1 MARVP
6 SPWFRAG
13 RGWFVQVAGRQHA
26 LGVVDENA
34 LETAQIALKSL
45 LSRLSAV
52 STARP
57 TSTVAEAVGAFLARQ
72 AGRVSAECLRQYRI
86 TLDVHLVRT
95 LGARD
100 VSSLTADELEEW
112 ARNPR
117 WSSSTRHGRLGAV
130 ATFLKWAGHPL
141 KLARPPK
148 ESRGADAVLTDEQF
162 ERVLSAYDPKYGG
175 DLRELLRV
183 LRLTGAR
190 PGEVISLA
198 VDAIDW
204 PNACARLRKHK
215 GAARGRARVLYFNSA
230 ALAILGR
237 QRDRY
242 GSGLLFRT
250 RAGGAYRPKG
260 LVQQMQRMSKRAGV
274 RAIAYGERHGF
285 ATRALCAGVPDA
297 VVAELL
303 GHTSTAMVARNYGHL
318 SAQSRVLREAAE
330 KVAG

>member
-1 MARVP
+1 MPSRAR
-6 SPWFRAG
+6 PWFRLG
-13 RGWFVQVAGRQHA
+13 RGWYVQLGPKQHF
-26 LGVVDENA
+26 LGVKDPQDEA
-34 LETAQIALKSL
+34 GAFAAFREL
-45 LSRLSAV
+45 V
-52 STARP
+52 ARIGPQPATP
-57 TSTVAEAVGAFLARQ
+57 TRTVAEAVGAFLARQ

-86 TLDVHLVRT
+86 ALDVHLVRT

-100 VSSLTADELEEW
+100 VSSLTADELEGW

-130 ATFLKWAGHPL
+130 GTFLKWAGHPL

-190 PGEVISLA
+190 PGEVIGLTSEG
-198 VDAIDW
+198 IDW

-215 GAARGRARVLYFNSA
+215 GAAKGRARVLYFNSA

-303 GHTSTAMVARNYGHL
+303 GHTSTAMVSKNYGHL
-318 SAQSRVLREAAE
+318 GAQSRVLREAAE
-330 KVAG
+330 RVAG

>member
-6 SPWFRAG
+6 SPWFRSG
-13 RGWFVQVAGRQHA
+13 RGWYVQVAGRQHFLTKGTQEEAERA
-26 LGVVDENA
+26 LA
-34 LETAQIALKSL
+34 AILA
-45 LSRLSAV
+45 RLTSVPAAP
-52 STARP
+52 AR
-57 TSTVAEAVGAFLARQ
+57 TVAEAVGAFLARQ

-86 TLDVHLVRT
+86 ALDVHLVRT

-190 PGEVISLA
+190 PGEVIGLTS
-198 VDAIDW
+198 DGIDW

-250 RAGGAYRPKG
+250 RAGGAGAADAADEQAGGSAGHR
-260 LVQQMQRMSKRAGV
+260 LRRAPRV
-274 RAIAYGERHGF
+274 RHAGALRR
-285 ATRALCAGVPDA
+285 RA
-297 VVAELL
+297 
-303 GHTSTAMVARNYGHL
+303 
-318 SAQSRVLREAAE
+318 
-330 KVAG
+330 